1 MSWLLFCLKFGPG
14 RVSLW
19 LRMKMTLNYFLI
31 RRLSL
36 PLLVEWLP
44 SLKRQSLFWKEDKDK
59 EKSSGQMKVF
69 RLFSICP
76 ADIYFILCT
85 HFYFVY
91 CTSRKS
97 LGSDDDFCCGCQNVS
112 DTDNCFQG
120 HSYTKGHTTQRVV
133 CLRPVTDFLF
143 PFRTHSTTCAW
154 FRIGLEKVNW
164 KYKSRDNEI
173 VLQLQEWQNNSA
185 GITFTKSS
193 YSQSELSLR
202 YLNNPLGEAKH
213 KLLVW
218 WETQVAKKSSNGQRK
233 ISPWDGLALGFT
245 DPKCNALFS

>member
-1 MSWLLFCLKFGPG
+1 
-14 RVSLW
+14 
-19 LRMKMTLNYFLI
+19 MKIILNYFSVC
-31 RRLSL
+31 RLSL

-44 SLKRQSLFWKEDKDK
+44 SLKRQSLFWNEDKDK
-59 EKSSGQMKVF
+59 LSGQMKVC
-69 RLFSICP
+69 RLFSICF
-76 ADIYFILCT
+76 ADIFFIYVLISILCT
-85 HFYFVY
+85 VQAENLLALMVTFVVVVK
-91 CTSRKS
+91 TSA
-97 LGSDDDFCCGCQNVS
+97 GVT
-112 DTDNCFQG
+112 TDNCFQG

-133 CLRPVTDFLF
+133 YLRPVTDFLF

-173 VLQLQEWQNNSA
+173 VLQLQEWHNNSA

-202 YLNNPLGEAKH
+202 YLNNHLGEAKH

-218 WETQVAKKSSNGQRK
+218 WETQVAKKSPNGQRK

-245 DPKCNALFS
+245 DRKCNALFS

>member
-1 MSWLLFCLKFGPG
+1 
-14 RVSLW
+14 
-19 LRMKMTLNYFLI
+19 
-31 RRLSL
+31 
-36 PLLVEWLP
+36 
-44 SLKRQSLFWKEDKDK
+44 
-59 EKSSGQMKVF
+59 MKVC
-69 RLFSICP
+69 RLLSICS
-76 ADIYFILCT
+76 ANTYFILCT
-85 HFYFVY
+85 HFYFVC
-91 CTSRKS
+91 CTSWNLLALMMTFVVVVKTS
-97 LGSDDDFCCGCQNVS
+97 AGVT
-112 DTDNCFQG
+112 TDNCFQG

-133 CLRPVTDFLF
+133 CPRPVTDFLF

-173 VLQLQEWQNNSA
+173 VLQLQEWYNNSA

>member
-1 MSWLLFCLKFGPG
+1 
-14 RVSLW
+14 
-19 LRMKMTLNYFLI
+19 MKMTLSYFFV

-44 SLKRQSLFWKEDKDK
+44 SVKRQSLFWEEDKDK
-59 EKSSGQMKVF
+59 SSSQMKVC
-69 RLFSICP
+69 RLLSICS
-76 ADIYFILCT
+76 ANTYFILCT
-85 HFYFVY
+85 HFYFVC
-91 CTSRKS
+91 CTSWNLLALMMTFVVVVKTS
-97 LGSDDDFCCGCQNVS
+97 AGVT
-112 DTDNCFQG
+112 TDNCFQG

-133 CLRPVTDFLF
+133 CPRPVTDFLF

-173 VLQLQEWQNNSA
+173 VLQLQEWYNNSA

-202 YLNNPLGEAKH
+202 YLNNLLGEAKH
-213 KLLVW
+213 TLLVW
-218 WETQVAKKSSNGQRK
+218 WETQVAKKSPNGQRK
-233 ISPWDGLALGFT
+233 IPHEMD
-245 DPKCNALFS
+245 

>member
-1 MSWLLFCLKFGPG
+1 
-14 RVSLW
+14 
-19 LRMKMTLNYFLI
+19 MKMTLNYFFI

-59 EKSSGQMKVF
+59 EKSSGQMKVC
-69 RLFSICP
+69 RLFS
-76 ADIYFILCT
+76 
-85 HFYFVY
+85 
-91 CTSRKS
+91 TSRKS

-112 DTDNCFQG
+112 DTDICFQG

-173 VLQLQEWQNNSA
+173 VLQLQEWYNNSA

-202 YLNNPLGEAKH
+202 YLNNLLGKVKH
-213 KLLVW
+213 TLLVC
-218 WETQVAKKSSNGQRK
+218 WETQVVKKSPNGLRK
-233 ISPWDGLALGFT
+233 IPHEMD
-245 DPKCNALFS
+245 

>member
-1 MSWLLFCLKFGPG
+1 MVAFVKE
-14 RVSLW
+14 
-19 LRMKMTLNYFLI
+19 TE
-31 RRLSL
+31 
-36 PLLVEWLP
+36 PLLE
-44 SLKRQSLFWKEDKDK
+44 R
-59 EKSSGQMKVF
+59 GQGQVIRPDESMSAVQYLL
-69 RLFSICP
+69 RWCI
-76 ADIYFILCT
+76 IYLRT

-173 VLQLQEWQNNSA
+173 VLQLQEWYNNSA

-193 YSQSELSLR
+193 HLQSELSLR
-202 YLNNPLGEAKH
+202 YLNNLLGEAKH
-213 KLLVW
+213 TLLVW
-218 WETQVAKKSSNGQRK
+218 CETQVAKKSPNGQRK

>member
-1 MSWLLFCLKFGPG
+1 
-14 RVSLW
+14 
-19 LRMKMTLNYFLI
+19 MKIILNYFSVC
-31 RRLSL
+31 RLSL

-44 SLKRQSLFWKEDKDK
+44 SLKRQSLFWNEDKDK
-59 EKSSGQMKVF
+59 LSGQMKVC
-69 RLFSICP
+69 RLFSICF
-76 ADIYFILCT
+76 ADIFFIYVLISILCT
-85 HFYFVY
+85 VKAENLLALMVTFVVVVK
-91 CTSRKS
+91 TSA
-97 LGSDDDFCCGCQNVS
+97 GV
-112 DTDNCFQG
+112 TIHNCFQG
-120 HSYTKGHTTQRVV
+120 HSYTVGHTTQRVV
-133 CLRPVTDFLF
+133 YLRPVTDFLF

-173 VLQLQEWQNNSA
+173 VLQLQEWYNNSA

-218 WETQVAKKSSNGQRK
+218 WETQIAKKSPNGQRK
-233 ISPWDGLALGFT
+233 ISPWNGLALGFT
-245 DPKCNALFS
+245 NPKCNALFS